1 MALPPTSTI
10 TVPEIDVLKIG
21 PIVLL
26 MFLVVFVSDVTPVGG
41 SKAQPSS
48 SPTTSS
54 NLPPPPPSS
63 AAPLLPPSGGDT
75 EDDEGM
81 KHLQQVG
88 IAETPTHTWTH
99 TRPDYISTDYSGFIA
114 SNEQ

>member
-1 MALPPTSTI
+1 MALPPTSNITI
-10 TVPEIDVLKIG
+10 PLIVILKIG

-26 MFLVVFVSDVTPVGG
+26 MFVLAVVFASDVAPVGG
-41 SKAQPSS
+41 SKAQLSPSAATSS
-48 SPTTSS
+48 S
-54 NLPPPPPSS
+54 LPPPPPSS

-88 IAETPTHTWTH
+88 TTGSAFQAAVSEILYNQNGN
-99 TRPDYISTDYSGFIA
+99 YI
-114 SNEQ
+114 